1 MGTLSKNI
9 DQFGNVINKR
19 VGNLRTNVTHHFDD
33 IAGKVEGI
41 DRTSV
46 TRVVERVTQAL
57 PPSGWMALA
66 GVALAGSL
74 GLNVLGRHRSAT
86 AAGQL
91 TTTLLLIG
99 IYSKLV
105 DRFNR

>member
-19 VGNLRTNVTHHFDD
+19 VGNLRTNVAHRFDD

-41 DRTSV
+41 SGGSL
-46 TRVVERVTQAL
+46 TRAVEQITGAL

-66 GVALAGSL
+66 GVTLASSL
-74 GLNVLGRHRSAT
+74 GLNVLGKHRSAT

-91 TTTLLLIG
+91 TTTFLLIG

-105 DRFNR
+105 ERSR